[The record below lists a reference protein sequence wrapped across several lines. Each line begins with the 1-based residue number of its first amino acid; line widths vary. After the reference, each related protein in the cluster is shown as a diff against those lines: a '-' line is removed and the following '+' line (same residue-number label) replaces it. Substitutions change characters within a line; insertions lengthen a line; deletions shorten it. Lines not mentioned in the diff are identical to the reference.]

1 MTPDGALTPSAPDT
15 RVLSTILQ
23 LEETARRAETV
34 EGLCYSMVNEWR
46 RLVEY
51 RFAAVIS
58 GEGER
63 VEAVSGV
70 AVLDGDAPALR
81 WLGRVAA
88 LLAARPEAAAPHLV
102 DPLVLPERERG
113 EWAEWSPPQA
123 LWCPLVAADGR
134 RPGVLWLAR
143 DRAWKPEEV
152 ALVVRL
158 AGCYA
163 HAWLA
168 LTGGKGPRVPKA
180 RRLRRPALIVL
191 VLAVLALAVPVSQS
205 ALAPVEIVAALPV
218 VVAAPIDGV
227 IARFLVVPNQPVIAG
242 QPLFAFDD
250 TTLRNQAT
258 VAERTLGVARAELR
272 QAVQGAFA
280 DRRQAGQVA
289 LLEAQVQLRA
299 AELDYARAMLARVT
313 VKAEH
318 PGIAVFADANDWIGR
333 PVVTGQ
339 RILQIAD
346 PARIEARIALPVR
359 DAIALA
365 AGARIELFLDNDP
378 LRVLSARL
386 ATASFEADLTPAG
399 VIAYRLT
406 ATLVPGEE
414 PPRIGLQ
421 GIANVHGRQVPL
433 LLYLFRRPLTG
444 LRQWLGV

>member
-1 MTPDGALTPSAPDT
+1 MTSAAPPSGPDL

-23 LEETARRAETV
+23 LEETARLTETV
-34 EGLCYSMVNEWR
+34 EGLCYSMVNELR

-63 VEAVSGV
+63 IEAVSGV

-88 LLAARPEAAAPHLV
+88 RLAARPEAAAPHLV
-102 DPLVLPERERG
+102 DPQSLPERERG
-113 EWAEWSPPQA
+113 EWSEWSPPQA

-143 DRAWKPEEV
+143 DRAWQSEEV

-158 AGCYA
+158 TGCYA

-168 LTGGKGPRVPKA
+168 LTGGKKPKMGAA
-180 RRLRRPALIVL
+180 RRLRRPALVVSI
-191 VLAVLALAVPVSQS
+191 LAVLSLAVPVSQS
-205 ALAPVEIVAALPV
+205 ALAPVEIVATEPV

-227 IARFLVVPNQPVIAG
+227 IARFMVTPNQSVTAG

-258 VAERTLGVARAELR
+258 VAERTLGVAQAELH

-280 DRRQAGQVA
+280 DRKQAGQMA
-289 LLEAQVQLRA
+289 LLEAQTRLRA
-299 AELDYARAMLARVT
+299 AELEFARSLLARVVVT
-313 VKAEH
+313 AERA
-318 PGIAVFADANDWIGR
+318 GIAVFTDANDWIGR

-346 PARIEARIALPVR
+346 PERVEARVALPVR
-359 DAIALA
+359 DAITLA
-365 AGARIELFLDNDP
+365 VGARIDLFLDNDP
-378 LRVLSARL
+378 LKVLSARL
-386 ATASFEADLTPAG
+386 AIASFDADLTPAG
-399 VIAYRLT
+399 VMAYRLT
-406 ATLVPGEE
+406 ANLESGQE

-421 GIANVHGRQVPL
+421 GTANVHGRPVPL